1 MPPLGLSITME
12 TDIDKLRN
20 EFFKISLS
28 AGYHNIKYSWQEI
41 MLMILSCIRSLESF
55 EEGAKAPSAQT
66 LRDRLVLD
74 SDWLE
79 YFQASMLKLALFAFK
94 KFSRVSWY
102 LSIDETHTS
111 FFGKRK
117 KLNQELKAQGL
128 KEYVHGYTNKTPGAT
143 GSFRFLIISLCCSK
157 IRIPLAIK
165 IIGVGESYNPW
176 LKNHLEKFIIAF
188 PKTIM
193 LADRGFAKVW
203 FFEMLEELKAQY
215 VVRTPLKKKENK
227 NKVLLG
233 VDKFQYW
240 MKQAKTNNKI
250 LLTVV
255 VAKDKKNRKYYL
267 ATNIE
272 NKHNKTILKIYL
284 ERWDLENIFKD
295 SDRVELPTSSRNP
308 LMRLFCVTTA
318 LLMFTLWQHKRLFA
332 KPFSL
337 RTFIKKIIDSICT
350 LLDCIITPTG
360 VIQCNQHPP

>member
-1 MPPLGLSITME
+1 MPPLWPVDILDMN
-12 TDIDKLRN
+12 IDKIRN

-28 AGYHNIKYSWQEI
+28 AGHHNIKYSWQAI
-41 MLMILSCIRSLESF
+41 MLMMLSCIRSLESF
-55 EEGAKAPSAQT
+55 EEGAKAPSPQT

-74 SDWLE
+74 SNWLE

-94 KFSRVSWY
+94 KFARANWY

-117 KLNQELKAQGL
+117 KLNKELKAQGL

-143 GSFRFLIISLCCSK
+143 GNFRFLVISLCCSK
-157 IRIPLAIK
+157 IRMPLAIK
-165 IIGVGESYNPW
+165 LVGVGESYNPW
-176 LKNHLEKFIIAF
+176 LKNQLEAFILAF
-188 PKTIM
+188 PKTII

-203 FFEMLEELKAQY
+203 FFEMLEELQTKY
-215 VVRTPLKKKENK
+215 IVRSPLKKKENK
-227 NKVLLG
+227 NKVALG
-233 VDKFQYW
+233 ADKFQYW
-240 MKQAKTNNKI
+240 MKQAKTDSKV
-250 LLTVV
+250 LLTVI
-255 VAKDKKNRKYYL
+255 VAKDKKNRKYFL

-272 NKHNKTILKIYL
+272 HKHNKTILKMYL

-337 RTFIKKIIDSICT
+337 RTFIKKIIDSICS
-350 LLDCIITPTG
+350 LLKCIITPTG
-360 VIQCNQHPP
+360 VIQHNRHPP